1 MHLPANINFD
11 KTVLPKKIKLL
22 TIIIV
27 GSVVLYLVAFSIISF
42 LNRFHNGAPF
52 QIKPLTFTQTPSGK
66 DKLHNFVW
74 EYPLKTLI
82 AVPYNVHFHLEFKSN
97 KSLTDDILK
106 PVVLTASDSYSGAV
120 LYEERIYPHGDE
132 VVTRDYY
139 WSINQNWKGL
149 YIQLFSLNEKNLLKI
164 ENAILGWDI
173 SLNSSLISIVFN
185 EVLLNSKWLLI
196 YLIVS
201 IIILRLIFFRYYP
214 VLAYKKVKIDF
225 PNPIPWIICVLAV
238 AFQFHLITI
247 SAYPLYSH
255 DYEITLRAISW
266 LQKGS
271 FSNFVT
277 EIGYAEHFAPPPVPQ
292 FLLAQ
297 LIWLLGTKWGYFTIL
312 ALRIF
317 VIWATW
323 DITKRIYKNAVAAY
337 AAMLFICILPFNL
350 YFSPL
355 MNISGYD
362 KMYYFDFGKI
372 LSVMLLYS
380 SFSFG
385 LRMISEFRMWL
396 FRLWVSL
403 FWVCGILSVL
413 SRWEVLATYSFLCLL
428 LFGLILS
435 SRRKRFLLNYMF
447 ISCTL
452 GILSG
457 SVVLYYLRNIT
468 DVGGM
473 PSNTISETIKLIYLY
488 FTTEHVY
495 NNCIMI
501 IVPLFFRILMVRFI
515 LKNVLLEAA
524 LLCCFVS
531 VAYGLSKH
539 SFVYSRLI
547 YAFPLQAIIAGIG
560 IISLYQFLFQTWM
573 LVKVSLPLRSTR
585 EFQHKKG

>member
-1 MHLPANINFD
+1 MF
-11 KTVLPKKIKLL
+11 
-22 TIIIV
+22 
-27 GSVVLYLVAFSIISF
+27 F
-42 LNRFHNGAPF
+42 L
-52 QIKPLTFTQTPSGK
+52 
-66 DKLHNFVW
+66 
-74 EYPLKTLI
+74 
-82 AVPYNVHFHLEFKSN
+82 
-97 KSLTDDILK
+97 
-106 PVVLTASDSYSGAV
+106 
-120 LYEERIYPHGDE
+120 
-132 VVTRDYY
+132 
-139 WSINQNWKGL
+139 
-149 YIQLFSLNEKNLLKI
+149 
-164 ENAILGWDI
+164 
-173 SLNSSLISIVFN
+173 
-185 EVLLNSKWLLI
+185 
-196 YLIVS
+196 
-201 IIILRLIFFRYYP
+201 RYYP
-214 VLAYKKVKIDF
+214 ALAYKKPKIDF
-225 PNPIPWIICVLAV
+225 SNWIPWIICVLAV
-238 AFQFHLITI
+238 AFQFHLVTI
-247 SAYPLYSH
+247 SAYPLYGH
-255 DYEITLRAISW
+255 DYEITLRAKSW

-271 FSNFVT
+271 FSNFLT
-277 EIGYAEHFAPPPVPQ
+277 EVGYAEHFAPPPVPE

-337 AAMLFICILPFNL
+337 ASMLFICILPFNL

-355 MNISGYD
+355 MNVSGYD

-372 LSVMLLYS
+372 LSVTLLYS

-385 LRMISEFRMWL
+385 LRIISEFRMWL

-403 FWVCGILSVL
+403 FWVCGILSVF

-428 LFGLILS
+428 MFGLILF
-435 SRRKRFLLNYMF
+435 SRRKRFLLNYML
-447 ISCTL
+447 ISCIL

-457 SVVLYYLRNIT
+457 LGVLYYLRNIT

-473 PSNTISETIKLIYLY
+473 HSNTISETIKFIYLY

-539 SFVYSRLI
+539 SFMYSRLI

-560 IISLYQFLFQTWM
+560 IISLYQFLSQTWM
-573 LVKVSLPLRSTR
+573 LVKISLPLRSTR